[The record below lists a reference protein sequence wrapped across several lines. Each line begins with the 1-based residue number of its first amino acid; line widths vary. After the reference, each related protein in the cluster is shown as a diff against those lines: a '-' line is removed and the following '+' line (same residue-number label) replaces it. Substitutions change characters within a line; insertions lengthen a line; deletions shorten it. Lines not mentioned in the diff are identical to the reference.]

1 MNNLNDL
8 LSVQQFTEQSISAV
22 LVNLFL
28 CMILVSFIG
37 WFYKKFSRSL
47 GGKTHVG
54 AISLEIAE
62 KLLQSELSSDGKQ
75 KALIEKF
82 VDNINMN

>member
-1 MNNLNDL
+1 M
-8 LSVQQFTEQSISAV
+8 
-22 LVNLFL
+22 
-28 CMILVSFIG
+28 
-37 WFYKKFSRSL
+37 KKAAAMSEL
-47 GGKTHVG
+47 KTHVG